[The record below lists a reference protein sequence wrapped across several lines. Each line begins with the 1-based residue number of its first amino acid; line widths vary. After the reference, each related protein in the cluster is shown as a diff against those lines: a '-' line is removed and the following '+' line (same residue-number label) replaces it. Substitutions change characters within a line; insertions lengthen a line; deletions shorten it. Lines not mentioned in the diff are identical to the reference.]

1 MSQRQSESTW
11 KSEVGGI
18 QEKPPFVLPHN
29 SLSSGYLGGNPKG
42 RLSALPY
49 AKSLGGS
56 LLFPGLRGLVGVQQR
71 SVCAPV
77 ADLPVFGVG
86 EGVRLALRLRRE
98 VPRGPLEGP
107 VGVHLCLEEG
117 PTGILQ
123 QMPVYHGVVNDSIHV
138 RVVVLAPLLKLLQ
151 LHRHLGVGIPIVDAY
166 GRALGDLLFLT
177 EGGKETEVRKNVT
190 SEAHQLYV
198 PTGTYNRSFR
208 VDYTQVSP
216 SPSGRFS
223 I

>member
-77 ADLPVFGVG
+77 ADLPVF
-86 EGVRLALRLRRE
+86 EAL
-98 VPRGPLEGP
+98 PSWGCGP
-107 VGVHLCLEEG
+107 VWVKGRNHTRCWVMMLGPAPEAPWSRSLE
-117 PTGILQ
+117 L
-123 QMPVYHGVVNDSIHV
+123 
-138 RVVVLAPLLKLLQ
+138 LA
-151 LHRHLGVGIPIVDAY
+151 A
-166 GRALGDLLFLT
+166 GRC
-177 EGGKETEVRKNVT
+177 
-190 SEAHQLYV
+190 
-198 PTGTYNRSFR
+198 P
-208 VDYTQVSP
+208 
-216 SPSGRFS
+216 
-223 I
+223 